1 MRTEL
6 KAETEKRLP
15 VGIGNWGSSTRMNY
29 QGEDVSSVTGREDQR
44 AGALTRDQR
53 KFSAHLC
60 RRV

>member
-15 VGIGNWGSSTRMNY
+15 VGTGSWWSSTSMNY

-44 AGALTRDQR
+44 ARPLTRDQR
-53 KFSAHLC
+53 RFSAHLL